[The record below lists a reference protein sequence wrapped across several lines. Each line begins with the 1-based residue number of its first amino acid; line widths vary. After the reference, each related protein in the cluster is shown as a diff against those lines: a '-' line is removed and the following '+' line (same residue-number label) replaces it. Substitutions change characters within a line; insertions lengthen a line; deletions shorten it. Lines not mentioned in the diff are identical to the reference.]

1 MAYVPCLRAVT
12 IPYRRATHP
21 LFASVKQ
28 NLTRN
33 RQHPEFVSSPRSYT
47 SRPVFTP
54 LIVNG
59 QERPAS
65 NGEIFEVHRS
75 HSGTLVGIAA
85 SATYEDCHDAIN
97 AASQA
102 FKTWETSPLVDRRDI
117 FIRAAELLKS
127 AKYAELFKEAF
138 NDEVA
143 IAPYWC
149 QIDLKTAI
157 NIILAQLGCMD
168 ELKGEFFPSPTTSGA
183 EVFVHR
189 RAKGAM

>member
-1 MAYVPCLRAVT
+1 MAYVLRLRAVT

-28 NLTRN
+28 NLRWN
-33 RQHPEFVSSPRSYT
+33 RQHPECVSSPRSYT

-75 HSGTLVGIAA
+75 HSGTLVGTAA

-117 FIRAAELLKS
+117 FIGAAELLKS

-149 QIDLKTAI
+149 QIDLKAAI
-157 NIILAQLGCMD
+157 NIIIAQLGCMD

>member
-1 MAYVPCLRAVT
+1 
-12 IPYRRATHP
+12 
-21 LFASVKQ
+21 
-28 NLTRN
+28 
-33 RQHPEFVSSPRSYT
+33 
-47 SRPVFTP
+47 
-54 LIVNG
+54 VNG

-75 HSGTLVGIAA
+75 HSGTLVGTAA